1 MIDAYENGCNVHFT
15 RRPAT
20 ATPEAYEQP
29 DELEL
34 SYARDVVEMDYLHTL
49 TERGNKGE
57 VVDAAEFD
65 SDVEQSVR
73 KYLNILTRRIDE
85 AVILGNPTVEFLV
98 PHFDHET
105 EKVAAAIDII
115 SDRMKSLNYRP
126 KVEFGV
132 LRYGRKAIDANATP
146 PKYRKIS
153 FNIF

>member
-1 MIDAYENGCNVHFT
+1 MIDAYENGYNVHLT
-15 RRPAT
+15 TSPAT
-20 ATPEAYEQP
+20 ARPEAYEQP
-29 DELEL
+29 GELAL
-34 SYARDVVEMDYLHTL
+34 SYARDIVEMDYLHSL
-49 TERGNKGE
+49 TERGNQGE
-57 VVDAAEFD
+57 VVDNAEFD
-65 SDVEQSVR
+65 SAVEQLVR
-73 KYLNILTRRIDE
+73 TYLNILTRRIDE

-105 EKVAAAIDII
+105 ETVAVAIDII

-132 LRYGRKAIDANATP
+132 LRYGIKAIDANATP